1 MIDDLVR
8 DPAGAV
14 QMLLLMVPGLLLAVT
29 VHEVAHGWVA
39 DRLGDPTAR
48 LAGRLTLN
56 PLPHIDPLGALAFVL
71 AGFGWARPVPV
82 DARNLRRPVRDM
94 ACVAVAG
101 PLSNFALAFVGLVL
115 LVLTSRLV
123 ESPFVARPVAGM
135 LRYVYTFNLGLAIF
149 NLIPLPPLDGG
160 HFLPYF
166 FPRRSLAA
174 PGAAGA
180 VRPAHPPAARLL
192 RRHPLHRRAPL
203 RPGQRPLP
211 HGAARAPLGRRRPP
225 PGAVGPG
232 KHERARIS
240 RSGPFV
246 VKAPA
251 TTYSPAPLPAQYH
264 RPWRA

>member
-1 MIDDLVR
+1 MIDDLLR

-82 DARNLRRPVRDM
+82 NARNLRRPVRDM
-94 ACVAVAG
+94 ACVAAAG
-101 PLSNFALAFVGLVL
+101 PLSNFVVAFFGLVL
-115 LVLTSRLV
+115 LVLTARLV
-123 ESPFVARPVAGM
+123 DAPFVARPVTGM
-135 LRYVYTFNLGLAIF
+135 LRFVYTFNLGLAIF

-166 FPRRSLAA
+166 FPRRSWPLLARLEQYGPLILLLLVFSGATRYIVGPLFGLANALYLAA
-174 PGAAGA
+174 
-180 VRPAHPPAARLL
+180 L
-192 RRHPLHRRAPL
+192 RSL
-203 RPGQRPLP
+203 
-211 HGAARAPLGRRRPP
+211 
-225 PGAVGPG
+225 
-232 KHERARIS
+232 
-240 RSGPFV
+240 F
-246 VKAPA
+246 
-251 TTYSPAPLPAQYH
+251 
-264 RPWRA
+264 